1 MGNSVVVPVDIK
13 VNVDDVAKNYKNA
26 INQAGSISQLEK
38 MFNDF
43 SEKQKKIVDEL
54 GNIKDSSAKAFNI
67 RNLEIYSDFLNKI
80 ISEVKHIDK
89 TQLDKFQLPTI
100 KIDGQE
106 IKNAVNEIHKS
117 YNTAIKEYKNSV
129 KSSSK
134 DDFFDSLTKS
144 SGDSV
149 KEYFK
154 ERTQIAFDSFKKE
167 GKGIEKL
174 IDAYVNLE
182 TITAKLTGKKV
193 RSIEKVIPSNV
204 LEKIQ
209 ESAED
214 KKINLTEMWSH
225 KTTDENITKI
235 LNGITLQLKSFA
247 KGFNPI
253 IDDSNLINVGEFE
266 AKIKEGEKRL
276 EELASKW
283 NKFKAKDNEDL
294 ATLLSQN
301 NQLDDYLN
309 TMYEIRSVYS
319 DIEEMYKV
327 IGAEPDSLKKFNIT
341 FSDDAKA
348 IAESNNIEFWG
359 KLTDEIFDNL
369 EIAAKKINNA
379 ASKEDLLSQ
388 LKAVNSVIEN
398 ASRLSVIEKSS
409 KKEVLDNFKLE
420 DGSTISMDKLI
431 KQKEL
436 IISKLKKEQDGL
448 KDVEEQ
454 AKNTYSYM
462 LQAEEIRNHDF
473 IGFAGG
479 KSSGFNSLG
488 NGDGDAS
495 SAEIEELRSLIE
507 DLTERVNKLETETPE
522 GVQNNLNELKEDIK
536 KVNNKIDEDMRAKI
550 DAKTLREA
558 HSYAEQL
565 SKIIDSFNSNSN
577 IIKIEEK
584 FAELTATVNGFVEAL
599 SQIYGKDIVPKFSQG
614 NTPYI
619 TNEDGTEKIWYRGV
633 NGMMGNGTFSTGYG
647 GAVFLT
653 DNLEVASKA
662 YAGSDGKGKIEKA
675 KIIAKKTWEI
685 DGDRSSW
692 REIEYLGNN
701 TDEASQEIS
710 SARWKMESSL
720 EKLSKIVELTGVDIK
735 KFKPTD
741 QQLNAISKNFSS
753 IVKDIG
759 NFSNGERQKIEK
771 QIANFEQAKKDY
783 LAISNNPTNP
793 YGIHSTDD
801 FVEYAKQAKDV
812 NGQHLYDS
820 ILFKDIYDGTEQSE
834 NQLST
839 VGVVLSQDQLHYIE
853 TLTANGEKILKEAA
867 TEVKNKTL
875 DSDKLDDFYNK
886 LHSIED
892 IIKSLNDVEGLAELT
907 QKINNLSESIKN
919 LCNNTIDLPDIKN
932 KIENLSSGI
941 TSDDLKKALE
951 DIARKTD
958 IAEIG
963 NNLPKTSPI
972 AENLDK
978 QVNEVAASGK
988 NLQDA
993 VDEATAVEIKDNVQN
1008 EPILASDV
1016 ELTEKKKQLEALV
1029 KEYNDIESVHYDS
1042 KDPTLYNE
1050 RLKRI
1055 ENLKA
1060 KYTEI
1065 KNVIKEISEL
1075 SQDTDYLNNLHI
1087 NKRISSKK
1095 TDKISLSSN
1104 QFSDMDAIYQKSIEG
1119 LTEKIKN
1126 KTEQIKNK
1134 TEIAEAIC
1142 KDIESSYNELLKE
1155 FISILAKAQKPS
1167 TKAIESLQKK
1177 YGRANDA
1184 GIDYDSYVN
1193 THTPDKYDENT
1204 SRRHEALLSEVFNY
1218 LDSSTSH
1225 DERGKYIE
1233 NLKKIA
1239 DIESS
1244 LPEKKQNVEA
1254 VKAETEAFKEV
1265 NDEMDR
1271 YTELKEISKT
1281 RKLTSDETKE
1291 YIKYSGQQAARK
1303 QGDFEKAAPK
1313 EIDAI
1318 NSISIAVTELS
1329 RRIEDKTESIKAEAE
1344 AMKQAAEVEITAINS
1359 VQDAMLT
1366 PAPDKNKKDTTE
1378 QPKKHGR
1385 KSKTA
1390 KEEAKSDVTPVVNN
1404 DSDTIK
1410 TEITDLNGVAQAA
1423 DNVKIALDNKTEAIK
1438 NEQAQMNTSA
1448 KAEVE
1453 DLGLI
1458 KTKVKEVQN
1467 AIKKKAEAIAAEKLE
1482 MESASK
1488 AEVQDVENIRQSVNN
1503 LKNDLTTIPP
1513 INLTGETDG
1522 VINVSVDITAEQIKA
1537 IRQKLTKGLND
1548 KNAIPLSFIPEI
1560 ESVKKQ
1566 ISNALKD
1573 IPIEIS
1579 SKNIKNAVKIEK
1591 FTAGNDGVKDL
1602 KEKIGK
1608 KLTNIEIQSFKINKD
1623 ADKVKALKNEVSKL
1637 LNKIEINFDI
1647 EKLKTDIESVV
1658 SAATEQV
1665 RQSISAKNV
1674 SADNDIKVFRLAEYN
1689 ELDKQIKKAKKGIA
1703 ELGSISKGIIPTE
1716 LSDEL
1721 SDISTRLNGVSAL
1734 PENANT
1740 EQISNWNYQ
1749 SEQLLET
1756 WEQIKDRIYQSMT
1769 QSGKI
1774 GEANIANTKSS
1785 DYTRKK
1791 TRQLNDF
1798 SEKNKGKLTDQQFSE
1813 LEKMIHSVQS
1823 EVDSIT
1829 ENADKY
1835 TANNVE
1841 SIESGILNI
1850 KDIADSYKNAN
1861 TAYGSIQRS
1870 ISKLTTSRN
1879 SLVNRGSDAEGTQ
1892 KKIDEKIAELQR
1904 LQSQF
1909 ATLNWGDPESVTVFI
1924 NNINKATTDA
1934 MELKNVA
1941 QNIKIGQ
1948 NEDAGANKLKT
1959 RFDELI
1965 FKIEEFR
1972 KKNSRLNS
1980 DKILS
1985 AQFDAL
1991 TREVATSEIT
2001 SQNLQKL
2008 KAEFARL
2015 QNTVT
2020 SKGKTGRSLGDE
2032 ISYIMEKIG
2041 LKAILGGGIYDIINA
2056 FKQMAAI
2063 VKELDTGM
2071 TNLKR
2076 VSNETEKVYSQFLS
2090 NTGDRARNL
2099 GATMTDVVNAT
2110 TGFSRLGYD
2119 LEEASKLADNAM
2131 MYKNVGEIDVDT
2143 ATADII
2149 STIKAYD
2156 MVADDSEH
2164 IVDVFNKLGNEFA
2177 VSSAQI
2183 GSGLNESASALATA
2197 NNSFEES
2204 AAMITAITEITQ
2216 DASSAG
2222 RVCPKIW

>member
-106 IKNAVNEIHKS
+106 IKNVVNEIHKS

-167 GKGIEKL
+167 GKGVEKL

-182 TITAKLTGKKV
+182 TITAKLTGRKV

-209 ESAED
+209 ESAEG
-214 KKINLTEMWSH
+214 KKIDLTEIWSR
-225 KTTDENITKI
+225 KTPDENITKI

-283 NKFKAKDNEDL
+283 NEFKAKDNEDL

-348 IAESNNIEFWG
+348 IAEDNGTEYIYD
-359 KLTDEIFDNL
+359 LFDDN
-369 EIAAKKINNA
+369 INNA
-379 ASKEDLLSQ
+379 MAKIPNDTKSKIDMLNSIDKVIKSINIIKGQNNGTIEDAL
-388 LKAVNSVIEN
+388 
-398 ASRLSVIEKSS
+398 
-409 KKEVLDNFKLE
+409 
-420 DGSTISMDKLI
+420 
-431 KQKEL
+431 KEL
-436 IISKLKKEQDGL
+436 FNTKEAPTYSFDKILKQRNKIIESIKDEQDGL
-448 KDVEEQ
+448 KNLKEQ
-454 AKNTYSYM
+454 AENTYSYM
-462 LQAEEIRNHDF
+462 FQAEEIRNHDF

-479 KSSGFNSLG
+479 KPSGFNSLG

-522 GVQNNLNELKEDIK
+522 GVQNHLNELKEDIK

-558 HSYAEQL
+558 HSYVEQL

-577 IIKIEEK
+577 IVKIEEK

-599 SQIYGKDIVPKFSQG
+599 SQIYGKDIIPKFSQG

-720 EKLSKIVELTGVDIK
+720 EKLSKIVEFTGVDIE

-741 QQLNAISKNFSS
+741 RQLDAISKNFGS

-759 NFSNGERQKIEK
+759 NFSNDERQKIEK
-771 QIANFEQAKKDY
+771 QIADFEQAKKDY
-783 LAISNNPTNP
+783 LAISNDPTNP

-812 NGQHLYDS
+812 SGQHLYDS

-853 TLTANGEKILKEAA
+853 TLAANGEKILKEAA
-867 TEVKNKTL
+867 NNT
-875 DSDKLDDFYNK
+875 SDLINSQI
-886 LHSIED
+886 SISD
-892 IIKSLNDVEGLAELT
+892 NLNEQQV
-907 QKINNLSESIKN
+907 IKN
-919 LCNNTIDLPDIKN
+919 Q
-932 KIENLSSGI
+932 
-941 TSDDLKKALE
+941 SDFG
-951 DIARKTD
+951 KT
-958 IAEIG
+958 
-963 NNLPKTSPI
+963 
-972 AENLDK
+972 
-978 QVNEVAASGK
+978 
-988 NLQDA
+988 
-993 VDEATAVEIKDNVQN
+993 
-1008 EPILASDV
+1008 
-1016 ELTEKKKQLEALV
+1016 
-1029 KEYNDIESVHYDS
+1029 
-1042 KDPTLYNE
+1042 
-1050 RLKRI
+1050 
-1055 ENLKA
+1055 
-1060 KYTEI
+1060 
-1065 KNVIKEISEL
+1065 
-1075 SQDTDYLNNLHI
+1075 
-1087 NKRISSKK
+1087 
-1095 TDKISLSSN
+1095 
-1104 QFSDMDAIYQKSIEG
+1104 
-1119 LTEKIKN
+1119 
-1126 KTEQIKNK
+1126 
-1134 TEIAEAIC
+1134 
-1142 KDIESSYNELLKE
+1142 
-1155 FISILAKAQKPS
+1155 
-1167 TKAIESLQKK
+1167 
-1177 YGRANDA
+1177 
-1184 GIDYDSYVN
+1184 
-1193 THTPDKYDENT
+1193 
-1204 SRRHEALLSEVFNY
+1204 
-1218 LDSSTSH
+1218 
-1225 DERGKYIE
+1225 
-1233 NLKKIA
+1233 
-1239 DIESS
+1239 
-1244 LPEKKQNVEA
+1244 
-1254 VKAETEAFKEV
+1254 
-1265 NDEMDR
+1265 
-1271 YTELKEISKT
+1271 
-1281 RKLTSDETKE
+1281 
-1291 YIKYSGQQAARK
+1291 
-1303 QGDFEKAAPK
+1303 APK
-1313 EIDAI
+1313 EIDAV
-1318 NSISIAVTELS
+1318 NSISVAVTELS

-1344 AMKQAAEVEITAINS
+1344 AMKQAAEVEIAAINS
-1359 VQDAMLT
+1359 VQAAMMT
-1366 PAPDKNKKDTTE
+1366 PTSDESKNNTTE
-1378 QPKKHGR
+1378 QPKA
-1385 KSKTA
+1385 T
-1390 KEEAKSDVTPVVNN
+1390 KEEAKPDIAHIVNY
-1404 DSDTIK
+1404 DSDTI
-1410 TEITDLNGVAQAA
+1410 
-1423 DNVKIALDNKTEAIK
+1423 KTEAIK
-1438 NEQAQMNTSA
+1438 NEQTQMNISA

-1453 DLGLI
+1453 DLESI
-1458 KTKVKEVQN
+1458 KVKVKEVQD
-1467 AIKKKAEAIAAEKLE
+1467 AIEKKTEAIAAEKLE
-1482 MESASK
+1482 MESASI
-1488 AEVQDVENIRQSVNN
+1488 AEIQDVENIRQSVNN

-1522 VINVSVDITAEQIKA
+1522 VINVSVDVTAEQIKA

-1623 ADKVKALKNEVSKL
+1623 ADKIKTLKNEVSKL
-1637 LNKIEINFDI
+1637 LNKIEISFDI

-1674 SADNDIKVFRLAEYN
+1674 SADNDVKVFRLAEYN
-1689 ELDKQIKKAKKGIA
+1689 ELDKQIKKAKKGIT
-1703 ELGSISKGIIPTE
+1703 ELGIISKGIIPTE

-2008 KAEFARL
+2008 NAEFARL

-2041 LKAILGGGIYDIINA
+2041 LKAMLGGGIYDIINA

-2149 STIKAYD
+2149 SAIKAYD

-2164 IVDVFNKLGNEFA
+2164 IVDVFNKLGKYIAHDNY
-2177 VSSAQI
+2177 I
-2183 GSGLNESASALATA
+2183 GQSLEADQTEQRLYVCLNKCNLCVT
-2197 NNSFEES
+2197 
-2204 AAMITAITEITQ
+2204 T
-2216 DASSAG
+2216 AG
-2222 RVCPKIW
+2222 RMW